1 MRLFAER
8 AALREDTARLLDEL
22 GGTASEVAATL
33 HSMGVRVQP
42 SSGGDSP
49 AATYLHAVLGADTQ
63 VKRVRVTKRRLVLK
77 THRRWRSRIWLR
89 LPQPVREFTLSVDRA
104 RPNRRRN
111 SDSTA
116 TKPIGGRRSGFL
128 IGNDIPMW
136 PHLGRF

>member
-89 LPQPVREFTLSVDRA
+89 LPHPVREFTISIHTAQPNQADGVTEVTEVPFDGHQAYWRSTVRLFDRE
-104 RPNRRRN
+104 
-111 SDSTA
+111 
-116 TKPIGGRRSGFL
+116 
-128 IGNDIPMW
+128 
-136 PHLGRF
+136 